1 MASDPSSADAL
12 PTLSTQAERLKWARE
27 RRFRSP
33 REAARFHDW
42 NENTYKSHEGGIR
55 GQGGL
60 KLDDLRKYAQA
71 FQVPADWLAGIAA
84 PKSSGP
90 PSAESSDVTRQNA
103 LATQLRASNPQ
114 ANDLHLADF
123 GLDESPRATVDIPE
137 YDVRLSAGGGTLGDG
152 DTLKGSWRFPRGY
165 VARELRANANSLHI
179 VEVIGDSM
187 EPKLVPGDRIVVDQ
201 NDTNP
206 TPPGIFALWDGYGLV
221 VKNLQRVH
229 KPDPAKLLLI
239 SENPKYPPYEVYF
252 EDINI
257 IGRVVS
263 CVRKM

>member
-1 MASDPSSADAL
+1 MASEHTSPDAL
-12 PTLSTQAERLKWARE
+12 PTLYTQAERLKWARE

-71 FQVPADWLAGIAA
+71 FQVPADWLAGIA
-84 PKSSGP
+84 GP
-90 PSAESSDVTRQNA
+90 RSSAESSDVTRQNA
-103 LATQLRASNPQ
+103 LATQPRAH
-114 ANDLHLADF
+114 DLHLADF
-123 GLDESPRATVDIPE
+123 GLDDGPRATVDIPE

-229 KPDPAKLLLI
+229 KSDPAKLLLI